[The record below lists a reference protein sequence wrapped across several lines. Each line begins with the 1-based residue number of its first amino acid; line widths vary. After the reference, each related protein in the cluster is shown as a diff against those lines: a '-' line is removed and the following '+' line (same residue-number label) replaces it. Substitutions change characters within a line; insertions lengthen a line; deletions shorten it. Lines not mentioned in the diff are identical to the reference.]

1 MAKLFTDTNVA
12 RRTRRYVGT
21 IQNTPESMKSFRIW
35 QAAMNAAGVK
45 VMLHGRHHNRKALAI
60 KLGASHERIRRDVPL
75 AHAER
80 FDVYWRS

>member
-1 MAKLFTDTNVA
+1 MTKLFTYTNVA
-12 RRTRRYVGT
+12 RRTRCYVGT

-35 QAAMNAAGVK
+35 RAAIKTVGRK

-60 KLGASHERIRRDVPL
+60 KLGASHERIRQDVPS